1 MSKDL
6 LRLPP
11 ERILVEQ
18 LQLFLASIA
27 TSLVPVVASVLV
39 VVWISRNDA
48 NAVYIALWG
57 MLQVAANMF
66 SARFAMHYAD
76 TTMTET
82 RARRAVYTLM
92 LLLAVEG
99 VLWGSLSWLAL
110 DSDSLGGG
118 FLVLAIITGMAGGAA
133 SVQGVIPVA
142 YFSFI
147 LPISV
152 LMVARLWVLEDAV
165 YRSMIF
171 GTVLFSLMMVDLAF
185 RIARTTRTSIE
196 LRFENE
202 ELMERLHQE
211 KNHAEAAHEEAA
223 LANAAK
229 SKFLA
234 AASHDLRQPIHA
246 QGLFLDVLSRTE
258 LSPLQQEL
266 VGSASAASNASSEML
281 DTLLD
286 FSRIEAGVVQPEIQ
300 LFNVQT
306 LLNKIEREFVQQ
318 ADANGLEYRSREST
332 LSLQSD
338 PALLELILRNLVSN
352 AIRYTE
358 SGGVMVTCRRRGNH
372 AVLEVFDTGIG
383 IEASQQRAV
392 FREFHQLGNPER
404 DRAKGL
410 GLGLAIVEGLA
421 RTLGHALS
429 LDSRLGRGS
438 VFRLTVPLATEAP
451 AATLVLAE
459 PRVTKPLNVRVLVV
473 DDDISVRHS
482 MQHLLRDWGCE
493 CRTVESTEDALR
505 LVEDWLPEVII
516 SDYRLRNQCT
526 GVEVIETLQSAIG
539 YRLPAVLITGDTA
552 PQRLREAVDSGLPLL
567 HKPVSPNRLYQ
578 ELITVLP
585 R

>member
-1 MSKDL
+1 M

-505 LVEDWLPEVII
+505 LVEDWLPKVII

-526 GVEVIETLQSAIG
+526 GVEVIETLRSAIG